1 MKLTT
6 ILGWAL
12 GGFAV
17 LIIGLISY
25 SAATDDEY
33 REELKLKDRQH
44 EQQRRLA
51 VRDTVHLASLA
62 TLISQQDRAEDF
74 VQVASDIRLLTTRYP
89 TAPQARAL
97 GLLQGTY
104 DSLARLAQQREAI
117 KQRRR
122 QQPDYYRYYPRRSS
136 YWHIRATTDEF
147 GDETNS
153 RYLINSSDYGFSG
166 QRNYQGVNSIIKA
179 AIIVD
184 SAQKISLLFSTVDY
198 HPRTSRGGKLGYT
211 AAYTTSQAITAT
223 EPTPCGVA
231 MRDADGRTYQLAAT
245 HTLGALL
252 FDEANSETLHQALK
266 RGGKIRFVITESTSP
281 PTTYRFAID
290 NADDYENYYKELMAT
305 HNTTPTKP
313 AAP

>member
-1 MKLTT
+1 MKLIT
-6 ILGWAL
+6 IAGWTVGTFGAL
-12 GGFAV
+12 M
-17 LIIGLISY
+17 IGLISY
-25 SAATDDEY
+25 CAATEDEY
-33 REELKLKDRQH
+33 RDELKLKDKQH

-51 VRDTVHLASLA
+51 VRDTVRLASLA
-62 TLISQQDRAEDF
+62 ALISQENRAEDF

-104 DSLARLAQQREAI
+104 DSLARLSQQREAI

-136 YWHIRATTDEF
+136 SWYIGTINDEF
-147 GDETNS
+147 GDKTNS
-153 RYLINSSDYGFSG
+153 HYLTNSSDYWFRGVY
-166 QRNYQGVNSIIKA
+166 NYQGANSLLKA
-179 AIIVD
+179 SIMVD
-184 SAQKISLLFSTVDY
+184 SAQKISLLFGTVDY
-198 HPRTSRGGKLGYT
+198 HPRTSRGGNLGYT
-211 AAYTTSQAITAT
+211 KAYTTFQDIIATA
-223 EPTPCGVA
+223 PTPCGVA

-252 FDEANSETLHQALK
+252 FDEINSETLHQALK

-281 PTTYRFAID
+281 PTTYRFAIS
-290 NADDYENYYKELMAT
+290 NADDYEDFYKELMAT
-305 HNTTPTKP
+305 SNVAPTQE